1 MKYIPLGNK
10 RNLNQFYYISTKS
23 SKDYFKDYTE
33 EAYQYT
39 KLHAIDDIL
48 KSGCLIATDVDFL
61 NDSEEYKFAFKEL
74 KKIDSNI
81 EDDYRFFSVSFT
93 TKKDDVPQYMIY
105 AGEIGVSI
113 AYDFSFNEWGTWM
126 DTTDTAGQSN
136 YNIAIGKPSLA
147 CYTTDEKIFSFLI
160 QYPKN
165 ITYLGGDDI
174 SKTVEN
180 MVNELKKSAKG
191 GDIATESQC
200 FLPCFIKNK
209 AFQSEKE
216 VRFAVAA
223 LETSLVAK
231 KIYHTKIDYYKANN
245 NILRPYI
252 SLFYSDGKQN
262 IGLPI
267 KSIWV
272 GPGRNQD
279 RAFESVIM
287 RIEGDY
293 NKVFPLPLTEYIVRL
308 MEYYREMTDYINNKY
323 DEDII
328 SLLDFKK
335 MVFGEEKTDVAI
347 REITEYALHKTK
359 GVQEEKILL
368 SDKNGKKYCL
378 WDEKYDA
385 KVEISEWDDML
396 PNPVNVDN
404 SDSERKAKLIFS
416 DLENVFKE
424 YLVERIEKVVR
435 KEIQKDILDDA
446 EYDIKIKQKYKS
458 SRAEDLIKE
467 YKNIHYFS
475 SKGISVYKS
484 RKGLAL

>member
-1 MKYIPLGNK
+1 
-10 RNLNQFYYISTKS
+10 
-23 SKDYFKDYTE
+23 
-33 EAYQYT
+33 
-39 KLHAIDDIL
+39 
-48 KSGCLIATDVDFL
+48 
-61 NDSEEYKFAFKEL
+61 
-74 KKIDSNI
+74 
-81 EDDYRFFSVSFT
+81 
-93 TKKDDVPQYMIY
+93 
-105 AGEIGVSI
+105 
-113 AYDFSFNEWGTWM
+113 
-126 DTTDTAGQSN
+126 
-136 YNIAIGKPSLA
+136 
-147 CYTTDEKIFSFLI
+147 
-160 QYPKN
+160 
-165 ITYLGGDDI
+165 
-174 SKTVEN
+174 
-180 MVNELKKSAKG
+180 
-191 GDIATESQC
+191 
-200 FLPCFIKNK
+200 
-209 AFQSEKE
+209 
-216 VRFAVAA
+216 
-223 LETSLVAK
+223 
-231 KIYHTKIDYYKANN
+231 
-245 NILRPYI
+245 
-252 SLFYSDGKQN
+252 
-262 IGLPI
+262 
-267 KSIWV
+267 
-272 GPGRNQD
+272 
-279 RAFESVIM
+279 
-287 RIEGDY
+287 
-293 NKVFPLPLTEYIVRL
+293 

-347 REITEYALHKTK
+347 REMTEYALHKTK